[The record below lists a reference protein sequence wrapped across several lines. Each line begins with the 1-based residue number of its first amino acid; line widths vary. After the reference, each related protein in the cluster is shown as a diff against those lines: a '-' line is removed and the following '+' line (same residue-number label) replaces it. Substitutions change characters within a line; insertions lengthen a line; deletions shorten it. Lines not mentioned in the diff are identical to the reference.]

1 VVASISLT
9 WVTTRA
15 AGYTAFTLLT
25 LSVALGLV
33 LSSPLRS
40 KRWPRFATTELH
52 RFVTLLT
59 LVFIGVHVLVAMLDR
74 FISFRLVEVLVP
86 FTSHYRPLW
95 MGLGIVSAYL
105 AAAVWASSWLQR
117 RIGYSWWRR
126 MHYATFAVYAGAAAH
141 GLGSGSDAGWA
152 WSRAIYVA
160 SFVIVGGLLIMR
172 LPARDRP
179 APARANARPRVERA
193 HRSASAPAMAAGMA
207 AAGGVVAPAAHH
219 GTAIPA
225 GTTIPVAPDAGA
237 GASAAGGHADDAAA
251 DAGKADATGAATA
264 GPGTPLGTRIASD
277 AHAGTTASNARGWVE
292 AAYPPVHAAGFSA
305 RLDGRLWQGPNGD
318 GAMLVALDGALHS
331 GFDGQLQ
338 LRVFGRMAPGTSRL
352 EVVDNRLWLLGR
364 DGTTWTGR
372 IELFDSLRLRGAIT
386 AQRAGA
392 RPLTLEIDLFGFTG
406 EATSGMVRAL
416 PNAGADAD
424 PATSL
429 VS

>member
-15 AGYTAFTLLT
+15 AGYTAFALLT

-86 FTSHYRPLW
+86 FTSHYRLFW

-105 AAAVWASSWLQR
+105 AVAVWASSWLQR
-117 RIGYSWWRR
+117 RIGYAWWRR
-126 MHYATFAVYAGAAAH
+126 LHYATFAVYVGAAAH

-152 WSRAIYVA
+152 WSRSIYVA
-160 SFVIVGGLLIMR
+160 SFVLVGGLLIMR

-179 APARANARPRVERA
+179 APARRNARPNARPGVG
-193 HRSASAPAMAAGMA
+193 PARR
-207 AAGGVVAPAAHH
+207 
-219 GTAIPA
+219 PA
-225 GTTIPVAPDAGA
+225 GAA
-237 GASAAGGHADDAAA
+237 ASAAGGNAAGTRA
-251 DAGKADATGAATA
+251 ASAAGGNAAGTRAASAAGGTAAGAGAASV
-264 GPGTPLGTRIASD
+264 GPDTPLDTRIASD
-277 AHAGTTASNARGWVE
+277 VHAGRAVSNGWAGTAD
-292 AAYPPVHAAGFSA
+292 PPVHAAGFSA
-305 RLDGRLWQGPNGD
+305 RLDGRLWQGPGGD
-318 GAMLVALDGALHS
+318 GAVLVALDGALHS
-331 GFDGQLQ
+331 GFDGRLQ
-338 LRVFGRMAPGTSRL
+338 LRVFGRMAPGTSQL

-372 IELFDSLRLRGAIT
+372 IGDFDSLRLRGAIT
-386 AQRAGA
+386 AQTAGA
-392 RPLTLEIDLFGFTG
+392 RPLRLEIDLFGFTG

-416 PNAGADAD
+416 PDPAAGANAM
-424 PATSL
+424 TSSL
-429 VS
+429 AK